1 MPKNLNIVVKLTAS
15 CTVVFDFE
23 GGGDRLSKN
32 DCDWLRLRL
41 GWLPDFP
48 SIRDYRVDQ
57 DQVSDKLKHF
67 GQKDSVKT
75 MLSKVGVTKPLKR
88 PVASVD
94 LRPWCSPVE
103 DQGNLGSCT
112 ANAGV
117 GLIEYFERRAFG
129 KYLAASRLFLYKVTR
144 DLLHLKGDTGAS
156 LRSTMESM
164 VLFGVPPEEY
174 CSYAVASFD
183 VEPSAFLYAF
193 ADNYKTIQ
201 YYRLDP
207 LGTAKNL
214 LLDRIKL
221 YLCSGLPSMFGF
233 TVYTSITQAENTG
246 KIPYPTSSEKIAGGH
261 AVDAVGYDDSVEITN
276 SNMGGKMT
284 KGALLIRNSWGT
296 SWGGMGGYLWLPY
309 DYVLNGLAVDWWSV
323 LKNEWIDT
331 GQFRTPQ

>member
-1 MPKNLNIVVKLTAS
+1 
-15 CTVVFDFE
+15 
-23 GGGDRLSKN
+23 
-32 DCDWLRLRL
+32 
-41 GWLPDFP
+41 
-48 SIRDYRVDQ
+48 
-57 DQVSDKLKHF
+57 
-67 GQKDSVKT
+67 
-75 MLSKVGVTKPLKR
+75 MLSKVGVTKPPKG
-88 PVASVD
+88 PVTPVD

-103 DQGNLGSCT
+103 DQGNLQSCT
-112 ANAGV
+112 ANAGA

-129 KYLAASRLFLYKVTR
+129 KYVAASRLFLYKVTR
-144 DLLHLKGDTGAS
+144 DLMHRKGDTGAH

-174 CSYAVASFD
+174 WSYVVADFD

-207 LGTAKNL
+207 AGTAKNL

-276 SNMGGKMT
+276 NNMGSKPT